1 MTGEKFQSTRPI
13 RGATSPD
20 MDTCI
25 NADISIH
32 APHTGRDI
40 QSDVTMDIIRA
51 FQSTRPIR
59 GATFSR
65 FMPFSIMSHFNPR
78 APYGA
83 RLGLERAN
91 THDLCISIHAPH
103 TGRDDSFLFFLCSLI
118 ISIHAPHTGR
128 DLLARAGLCQLL
140 HISIHAPHTGRD
152 FVGHG
157 LYLLAAI
164 SIHAPHT
171 GRDVRMRAGS
181 ARLAG
186 ISIHAPHTGRDQEP
200 PEGRHDGQRISIH
213 APHTGR
219 DDVYARYLRTNFE
232 FQSTRPIRG
241 ATDSG
246 TTEGGTQ

>member
-103 TGRDDSFLFFLCSLI
+103 TGRDR
-118 ISIHAPHTGR
+118 HR
-128 DLLARAGLCQLL
+128 RYQLL
-140 HISIHAPHTGRD
+140 HARHISIHAPHTGRD
-152 FVGHG
+152 R
-157 LYLLAAI
+157 
-164 SIHAPHT
+164 
-171 GRDVRMRAGS
+171 GRG
-181 ARLAG
+181 
-186 ISIHAPHTGRDQEP
+186 
-200 PEGRHDGQRISIH
+200 
-213 APHTGR
+213 
-219 DDVYARYLRTNFE
+219 
-232 FQSTRPIRG
+232 
-241 ATDSG
+241 
-246 TTEGGTQ
+246 